1 MPFTAGEVANIANAT
16 LDFYLKGEAQAQA
29 IQDKPLLKALKAKQK
44 TFPGGK
50 GDIRGNVKGDYTTA
64 FMGYEHDD
72 TVTYQNPAN
81 IKQWNYPWK
90 ELHAG
95 ISLTLTELKKD
106 GISVSDSLNGEKTV
120 EHSEREL
127 HAITNLME
135 DKLDDMSEGSARSMN
150 DMMWRD
156 GTQASKV
163 FAGIQAFVTLNP
175 AVGVTGGID
184 RASNRWWRNRARV
197 GSLSAESGRSTI
209 ESITG
214 SKITASTSLQ
224 TLTKTLRSE
233 ARQLRRF
240 GGRPNLVLCGSAFL
254 DALEGEIHEKGTYT
268 QTGFV
273 NNGKNDIGMAMISM
287 RGVGDFEYD
296 PTLDDL
302 GYSKFCYMLDT
313 RFLHPMVMDGEDM
326 KTHAPARPA
335 EKYVLYRAVTWTGG
349 LVAKKLNCHGVYEVA

>member
-1 MPFTAGEVANIANAT
+1 MPFTAAELGNISNALLDHYMKGKAVAQN
-16 LDFYLKGEAQAQA
+16 L
-29 IQDKPLLKALKAKQK
+29 QDKPLMKAMKARQK

-50 GDIRGNVKGDYTTA
+50 EFIRGNVKGDYTTA
-64 FMGYEHDD
+64 FMGFEHDD
-72 TVTYQNPAN
+72 TVTYANPAN
-81 IKQWNYPWK
+81 IKQWAFNWK

-95 ISLTLTELKKD
+95 INLTLTELKKA
-106 GISVSDSLNGEKTV
+106 GISVVDSLNGEKTA

-127 HAITNLME
+127 VEITNLLE
-135 DKLDDMSEGSARSMN
+135 DKLDDMSEGADRSFN
-150 DMMWRD
+150 DMLWRD

-163 FAGIQAFVTLNP
+163 FAGVQSLVTLNP
-175 AVGVTGGID
+175 AVGITGTID
-184 RASNRWWRNRARV
+184 RAANRWWRNRARV
-197 GSLSAESGRSTI
+197 GSLSAESGQSTTA
-209 ESITG
+209 SITG
-214 SKITASTSLQ
+214 PKITASASSQ

-254 DALEGEIHEKGTYT
+254 DALELEVHEKGTYT
-268 QTGFV
+268 QTGFI
-273 NNGKNDIGMAMISM
+273 NGGKNDIGMAQISM

-326 KTHAPARPA
+326 KTHAPARPP

-349 LVAKKLNCHGVYEVA
+349 LIAKKLNCHGVYEVA